1 MAASILKGALPK
13 SPEGA
18 RAFQDLAVASD
29 EAYEE
34 QGVELASDLV
44 YRVEDGVGG
53 VGSGRLV
60 ELRKLLYES
69 RWTSALFDTP
79 RWVCDLEAA
88 YDQAWRRWV
97 AGEGG
102 DIWL

>member
-13 SPEGA
+13 SPEGV
-18 RAFQDLAVASD
+18 RAFQDLVVSSN
-29 EAYEE
+29 ESYEE

-53 VGSGRLV
+53 VGHGRLT
-60 ELRKLLYES
+60 ELRKLLYGS
-69 RWTSALFDTP
+69 RWTSALFDTT
-79 RWVCDLEAA
+79 RWVRDLETA
-88 YDQAWRRWV
+88 YYLAWRRWV